1 MKRCVWA
8 KENDALMMEYHDN
21 EYGRRKGTDEELF
34 EKLCLEIFQAGLSW
48 RTVLSKREAFRQR
61 FFNFDIDKVAS
72 INQSYIEEMLCDER
86 IIRNRRKID
95 AVVHNANMHIIYFR
109 DKDSFKDYVY
119 SFTDKDALTKDL
131 KKKGYRFVGPTI
143 CESFLMSVGAIEG
156 HEPQCY
162 LYKGAK

>member
-21 EYGRRKGTDEELF
+21 EYGRRKDTDEELF

-48 RTVLSKREAFRQR
+48 RTVLYKREAFRQR
-61 FFNFDIDKVAS
+61 FFNFDIGKVS
-72 INQSYIEEMLCDER
+72 SLTQSYIEEMLCDER

-119 SFTDKDALTKDL
+119 SFTDKDELTKDL